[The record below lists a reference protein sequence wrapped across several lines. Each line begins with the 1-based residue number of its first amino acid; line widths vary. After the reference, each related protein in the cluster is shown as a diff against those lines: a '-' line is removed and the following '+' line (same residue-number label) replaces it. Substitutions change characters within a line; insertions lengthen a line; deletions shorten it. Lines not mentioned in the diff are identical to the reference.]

1 MLSRD
6 GEADRERTERL
17 ARAFPSSLRS
27 DVTLISN
34 AICPSGMEG
43 HGVFV
48 IVQNEPLQLPY
59 RIEHTNDDSLF
70 PQLNAHQA
78 LIYACIRS
86 RHLDGY
92 VRQRQIRRLAC
103 GAEPWV
109 VPFLVQLGSEYVVEI
124 LHEIEACLPL
134 LDKHL
139 YGTILRSNPAFLD
152 LAQQR
157 MISYWD
163 CYYRRFR
170 PKGESYV
177 GFRLFE
183 QFRNWQAAG

>member
-134 LDKHL
+134 LDKTPLRHDSAVQSGVPGF
-139 YGTILRSNPAFLD
+139 GTATNDQLLGLLLPALSAQRRILCW
-152 LAQQR
+152 
-157 MISYWD
+157 ISPI
-163 CYYRRFR
+163 RTV
-170 PKGESYV
+170 S
-177 GFRLFE
+177 
-183 QFRNWQAAG
+183 